1 MPSELCSQGAQLK
14 KTLLRGVVDDDDDD
28 DDGGL

>member
-1 MPSELCSQGAQLK
+1 MPPSKLCSQGPQLK

-28 DDGGL
+28 GGL